1 MYYVISPEL
10 FALQGDAL
18 ASEATIRFES
28 YATMS
33 IDYWIDR
40 LEDPFEMFA
49 LVHVLRSLGALADES
64 ESSRSERAGWWGV
77 SPKYY
82 SVEDEHD
89 IEVVEHL
96 IGSAF
101 VLAQTSITQA
111 VSILR
116 RMREDAGCPV
126 WIPKDKAT
134 VLSTAAPIHA
144 ELGISH
150 ITIIN
155 TAADYYKHRVEWR
168 EEDWAGPTHKNKTI
182 ANVIAIGLGPKGY
195 HNMSHA
201 LRELQIYPDNMAPL
215 GSIVGSWR
223 ESLADYLRSEGA
235 KHGVSIHPRFPE
247 DLDTDQP
254 SPTPPTILKDDPPF

>member
-1 MYYVISPEL
+1 MRLIMYYVISTEL
-10 FALQGDAL
+10 FALQGDAV
-18 ASEATIRFES
+18 ASRAAIRFES
-28 YATMS
+28 CAAMS

-64 ESSRSERAGWWGV
+64 ESSRAERAGWWGV

-111 VSILR
+111 VSVLK

-126 WIPKDKAT
+126 WIPKDKAA

-144 ELGISH
+144 ELGVSQ

-155 TAADYYKHRVEWR
+155 TAADYYKHRVEWK
-168 EEDWAGPTHKNKTI
+168 EEDWAGPTLKNKTI
-182 ANVIAIGLGPKGY
+182 VNAVALGLGPKGY
-195 HNMSHA
+195 HNMVQA

-215 GSIVGSWR
+215 GSIVVSWR

-235 KHGVSIHPRFPE
+235 KHGVAIHPRYPE
-247 DLDTDQP
+247 EPHGRTAPNSSNDLR
-254 SPTPPTILKDDPPF
+254 

>member
-1 MYYVISPEL
+1 
-10 FALQGDAL
+10 
-18 ASEATIRFES
+18 
-28 YATMS
+28 MS

-49 LVHVLRSLGALADES
+49 LVQVLRSLGALTEEADS
-64 ESSRSERAGWWGV
+64 KRAGRAGWWGV

-111 VSILR
+111 FSILK
-116 RMREDAGCPV
+116 RMREDAGSPV
-126 WIPKDKAT
+126 WIPKDKPV
-134 VLSTAAPIHA
+134 VLATAAPIHT
-144 ELGISH
+144 ELGISQ

-155 TAADYYKHRVEWR
+155 TAADYYKHRVEWK
-168 EEDWAGPTHKNKTI
+168 EEDWAAGPPPTNKTI
-182 ANVIAIGLGPKGY
+182 ASVLALGLGRKGY
-195 HNMSHA
+195 HNMEHA
-201 LRELQIYPDNMAPL
+201 LRKLKIYPNDMGPL
-215 GSIVGSWR
+215 GGIVGNWR

-235 KHGVSIHPRFPE
+235 KHGVAIHPRYPE
-247 DLDTDQP
+247 DLDTDEP
-254 SPTPPTILKDDPPF
+254 PAVPPTNLDDDPPF